1 MQELF
6 VGQLGLDFSDIEQA
20 MSPDQMLNNNDLLNI
35 LKLWREKTSR
45 NSKQDLLNI
54 FQHAKE
60 EKIIRKDVYVVVW
73 QLLGKFDKLVIIMFL
88 VFNIFYLRNKFYRY
102 QRYEITST
110 DLYHYASFYK
120 ISIIMYI

>member
-6 VGQLGLDFSDIEQA
+6 VGQLGLDFLDIEQA

-73 QLLGKFDKLVIIMFL
+73 QLLGKFDKLVINVLGFQYFFTCEIYF
-88 VFNIFYLRNKFYRY
+88 IDNK
-102 QRYEITST
+102 
-110 DLYHYASFYK
+110 DMK
-120 ISIIMYI
+120 